1 MLILFAHSLCSW
13 LQFSLRRGSRTCY
26 LGLWLFSLLL
36 PAAVMAKSCDD
47 IFTEPPSGGHGNTIT
62 PPESV
67 WPPKSNSYLE
77 CAYTRSANGPKR
89 HLCTYESGNGKARQW
104 FDAKFLAGDRA
115 FEKGVFHKDVEVL
128 TPEVTARLYFKTL
141 TVDHAELNSRHD
153 DSHLIIYIADEFTI
167 KNSKINGIVYS
178 AGTTDLDNQ
187 SEIEGGL
194 AVGGDGPIEPL
205 PLPSGGDSEY
215 ETDAEDIANAD
226 FGGMCNNDMHS
237 GTLELQ
243 YGRDSY
249 SGGKG
254 EVIFPKS
261 FAVKPLVFLMPTIKP
276 DNTQGDA
283 PASLMLLDVTETGFT
298 FEQLWPDQ
306 NYKPNQPKPLP
317 PLPETQII
325 MADVHWIA
333 ATPGAKQF
341 PGGPHLQAGLVETD
355 TAFGLSEEPWEEA
368 TLEGAPT
375 VMLTQNQG
383 YSKNSNQECW
393 LTSLGRVAGANNSV
407 VALDISE
414 VSTSN
419 KKKEQ
424 CYPGSGSGDDED
436 DDELSD
442 DVVVAYLAA
451 TPGNGLFA
459 LNGQSTRYHFGTG
472 VTHQL
477 NGTQSADVQCQ
488 HHTQLQGFNQP
499 PVLVAGKNSR
509 RGGDGGWLRRC
520 VLTAKHVSM
529 VNDED
534 RFRDDE
540 RKHKW
545 ETLSFMALAP
555 QGQSQVHHL
564 ELHYG
569 GSPLTCAPLTV
580 TVKACASND
589 CSKLVDGKVEVSL
602 TAKLIDGSS
611 SNSSKWSPE
620 KLTLTNGEGTVQL
633 SHFSKD
639 EVTISAQSVPFTE
652 NPTLCHDRNNPD
664 IPPSLK
670 QCSLTFAPAGFILS
684 DLDRYAAQGGE
695 ITIEAVRQSDSTLE
709 CHPTFGGQ
717 TKTIKFWHDFVNPTE
732 SKGSA
737 KLQLAGSDVSAEP
750 TLPTA
755 IDVAFD
761 ATGRATLAAQY
772 NDAGQ
777 LLLHA
782 AYHGSDA
789 SDDPGLVMQSVN
801 GNLRFVPFGLCI
813 TPETQALYPGNQ
825 DDTVYMQ
832 AGREYPLILSAH
844 GYGNG
849 DIRQV
854 CSAQLTPSFE
864 FSGIKLGSRFA
875 KDMVPKPVQ
884 STIWLDGQVT
894 PNQYDHNA
902 PRVALR
908 QQIDEVG
915 VFYLTAEMPSGPQYL
930 GSPLPIHPGESPVV
944 GRFVPSWF
952 EALNFSLL
960 PACLVG
966 EYSYMGQ
973 PFSISGTLQALN
985 HHGNLTQNY
994 QDWLAR
1000 AGSYLVAENDDD
1012 GTDLSARLSE
1022 LPLRAWQQGITET
1035 LPLQQVIFSRPP
1047 AASVDGPFDRLAIG
1061 LRVLDNEKNETYGS
1075 IYQPDMNPAKTAPNQ
1090 VFDAKRLNRDDL
1102 RMFFG
1107 RARLLNVYGAEYR
1120 PLPPPTAP
1128 EMGKLNMT
1136 GLLEYWDGK
1145 GWQINKRDNCTRVNE
1160 AEVGN
1165 TGDID
1170 SRLARQIDDPVLGYR
1185 YEPALTA
1192 PQHMYRGGN
1201 NKAQQGTF
1209 YLRWWEE
1216 SGTYRGKVTAPASVA
1231 HWLKWYWNWD
1241 GYSNHKSDDPRAS
1254 AFFGRY
1260 RGHDRVIAWRE
1271 VH

>member
-1 MLILFAHSLCSW
+1 MVKVLILFVHSLCSW
-13 LQFSLRRGSRTCY
+13 LQFLLRRGSRACY

-47 IFTEPPSGGHGNTIT
+47 IFTEPPSGGHGNAIT

-67 WPPKSNSYLE
+67 WPPISGSYLE
-77 CAYTRSANGPKR
+77 CDVVRGKSK
-89 HLCTYESGNGKARQW
+89 CTYDASTPKAQW
-104 FDAKFLAGDRA
+104 FDASFPAGDYA
-115 FEKGVFHKDVEVL
+115 FEKGIIHPNVILD
-128 TPEVTARLYFKTL
+128 TSSITARLYFNSL
-141 TVDHAELNSRHD
+141 TINHAQLNP
-153 DSHLIIYIADEFTI
+153 ADEANLILYVENQLNIEGTVRVNGVVYVGGELI
-167 KNSKINGIVYS
+167 TKDGGSKIIV
-178 AGTTDLDNQ
+178 
-187 SEIEGGL
+187 EGGI
-194 AVGGDGPIEPL
+194 AFGDKV
-205 PLPSGGDSEY
+205 
-215 ETDAEDIANAD
+215 ETDGLVFLFEDDAIEDAD
-226 FGGMCNNDMHS
+226 FGGLCQNGVNPADF
-237 GTLELQ
+237 ELQ

-306 NYKPNQPKPLP
+306 NYKPNQPKSFP
-317 PLPETQII
+317 PPPETQII

-355 TAFGLSEEPWEEA
+355 TAFGLSEEPWEDGDLKGIPA
-368 TLEGAPT
+368 
-375 VMLTQNQG
+375 VMLTQQQG
-383 YSKNSNQECW
+383 YKAKSQHQCW
-393 LTSLGRVAGANNSV
+393 LTSLSLVADDEVG

-414 VSTSN
+414 VSWGN
-419 KKKEQ
+419 KKEGR
-424 CYPGSGSGDDED
+424 CYPSGKKK
-436 DDELSD
+436 LSPEAT
-442 DVVVAYLAA
+442 VGYLAA
-451 TPGNGLFA
+451 TAGNGIFA

-477 NGTQSADVQCQ
+477 NATQSADVQCQ
-488 HHTQLQGFNQP
+488 HYTPLQGFNQP

-589 CSKLVDGKVEVSL
+589 CSKLVDGTVEVSL

-633 SHFSKD
+633 SHFSRD

-652 NPTLCHDRNNPD
+652 NPTLCHDRNNPE

-732 SKGSA
+732 SKGTA

-750 TLPTA
+750 ALPTA

-782 AYHGSDA
+782 VYHGSDA

-915 VFYLTAEMPSGPQYL
+915 VFYLTAEMPSGPHYL

-973 PFSISGTLQALN
+973 PFTISGTLQALN

-1035 LPLQQVIFSRPP
+1035 LPLQEVIFSRPP

-1090 VFDAKRLNRDDL
+1090 VFDAKRLNSDDL

-1170 SRLARQIDDPVLGYR
+1170 SRLERQIDDPVLGYR

-1241 GYSNHKSDDPRAS
+1241 GHSNHKSDDPRAS

-1260 RGHDRVIAWRE
+1260 RGHDRVISWRE